1 MRILHLADVHLDRPF
16 VGFSSGAGDRRRREL
31 FEAFR
36 RCLELARE
44 HKVDLVTIGG
54 DLWEEEHVQADTR
67 NSVAHELGELGLPV
81 LIACG
86 NHDYLRPGGSYMR
99 TIWPLNVRV
108 APRRTLTEYPY
119 DGASVWAISWGG
131 QELPDNLLERVEL
144 PSDGRTHVLLIHG
157 SSTSAWFDE
166 ESAAYFPFDP
176 AVVRAAGFARCLAG
190 HIHEASDKEGVVYPG
205 SPEPLGWGE
214 GGRHCVALVEIA
226 GSNVSVE
233 LLDVNEKRYEDRE
246 LDCSGCGSS
255 AEIETQ
261 LANELTDQ
269 DAANVFLRLHLVGE
283 VGPDCVIDPGVVAG
297 QHTARYAALR
307 LVDATEPIL
316 DIDSRAERKGLD
328 GLLVRR
334 LREQI
339 EDAGSERDRHL
350 AELAL
355 QAGLR
360 ALDGRDVI
368 LRVD

>member
-16 VGFSSGAGDRRRREL
+16 VGFSSEAGNRRRREL
-31 FEAFR
+31 LDAFR

-54 DLWEEEHVQADTR
+54 DLWEEEHVRADTR
-67 NSVAHELGELGLPV
+67 NSVAHELAELGLPV

-86 NHDYLRPGGSYMR
+86 NHDYLRPGGSYRR
-99 TIWPLNVRV
+99 TTWPLNVKI
-108 APRRTLTEYPY
+108 APRRTLTEFHY
-119 DGASVWAISWGG
+119 DEASVWAISWGS
-131 QELPDNLLERVEL
+131 QELPENLLERVEL
-144 PSDGRTHVLLIHG
+144 PPDGRTHVLLIHG
-157 SSTSAWFDE
+157 SSTSAWFGE
-166 ESAAYFPFDP
+166 EAAYFPFDP
-176 AVVRAAGFARCLAG
+176 AAVRAAGFARCLAG
-190 HIHEASDKEGVVYPG
+190 HIHEASDKGGVVYPG

-214 GGRHCVALVEIA
+214 GGRHCVALVDLA
-226 GSNVSVE
+226 GSDVSVE
-233 LLDVNEKRYEDRE
+233 LLDVNEKRYEDRD

-261 LANELTDQ
+261 LANELTDE
-269 DAANVFLRLHLVGE
+269 DAASVFLRLHLVGE
-283 VGPDCVIDPGVVAG
+283 VGPDCVIDPRAVAG
-297 QHTARYAALR
+297 QYAAKYAALR
-307 LVDATEPIL
+307 LEDATEPIL

-334 LREQI
+334 LRKQI
-339 EDAGSERDRHL
+339 EEAESERDRHL